1 MKNNIPLLKRI
12 RENRLFW
19 PLVALAL
26 ILIIDAIFAPG
37 FFKIGILDGHLYGN
51 LIDVFNNSAPLM
63 LVALGMTLVIATG
76 GVDLSVGAVIAI
88 SAAMGAVLINP
99 ALGNKL
105 ITNDI
110 LTKDA
115 TNTPLWLIVLADL
128 AAGTLCGLWNG
139 LLVSRA
145 RIQPMVATLIL
156 MVAGRGIAQLITN
169 GQIMTIYYTPYFFFG
184 NGFILGLPVSIYIV
198 AVVFLFA
205 WVLVRKTSIGLFIES
220 VGINAKATYYS
231 GISEKNI
238 KLFVYIFCGFCAAI
252 AGLILSSYV
261 HSADGNNNGLNYEL
275 DAILAVVI
283 GGTLMTGGRFSLFA
297 SVIGALIIWTFTITM
312 YTFGVPANALLAGR
326 AVLVLV
332 VILLYSDYTRR
343 FLNKFLIGKGPNMA
357 QRIKHFLLNNAPLLT
372 TITIFIL
379 VYYDGWPVVSCHAK
393 TTGVF

>member
-1 MKNNIPLLKRI
+1 MKNNAPLLKRI
-12 RENRLFW
+12 RENRIFW
-19 PLVALAL
+19 PLVALTL
-26 ILIIDAIFAPG
+26 ILITDAIFAPG
-37 FFKIGILDGHLYGN
+37 FFKIGIVDGHLFGN

-63 LVALGMTLVIATG
+63 LVAIGMTMVIATG

-99 ALGNKL
+99 ALGTKL
-105 ITNDI
+105 ISNDI

-128 AAGTLCGLWNG
+128 GAGTLCGLWNG
-139 LLVSRA
+139 LLVSRGK
-145 RIQPMVATLIL
+145 IQPMVATLIL

-169 GQIMTIYYTPYFFFG
+169 GQIMTIYYTPYFYFG

-205 WVLVRKTSIGLFIES
+205 WVLVRKTSIGMFIEA
-220 VGINAKATYYS
+220 VGGNARATYYS

-238 KLFVYIFCGFCAAI
+238 KLFAYVFCGFCAAI

-283 GGTLMTGGRFSLFA
+283 GGTLMSGGRFSLLA
-297 SVIGALIIWTFTITM
+297 SVIGALVIWTFTITM

-332 VILLYSDYTRR
+332 VILLYSDYARR
-343 FLNKFLIGKGPNMA
+343 
-357 QRIKHFLLNNAPLLT
+357 LLNRLVDRKGSQHGT
-372 TITIFIL
+372 TN
-379 VYYDGWPVVSCHAK
+379 
-393 TTGVF
+393 

>member
-1 MKNNIPLLKRI
+1 MKNNIPLLKRV
-12 RENRLFW
+12 RENRIFW

-26 ILIIDAIFAPG
+26 ILLADLLFFPG
-37 FFKIGILDGHLYGN
+37 FFKIGIVEGHLYGN
-51 LIDVFNNSAPLM
+51 LIDIFNNSAPLM
-63 LVALGMTLVIATG
+63 LVALGMTMVIATG
-76 GVDLSVGAVIAI
+76 GIDLSVGAVIAI

-105 ITNDI
+105 ISNDI
-110 LTKDA
+110 LTKDV
-115 TNTPLWLIVLADL
+115 TNTPLVLIIIADL
-128 AAGTLCGLWNG
+128 AAGTVCGLWNG

-198 AVVFLFA
+198 VVMFLLA

-220 VGINAKATYYS
+220 VGVNAKATYYS

-238 KLFVYIFCGFCAAI
+238 KLFAYTFCGFCSAL

-261 HSADGNNNGLNYEL
+261 HSADANNIGLNYEL
-275 DAILAVVI
+275 DAILSVVI
-283 GGTLMTGGRFSLFA
+283 GGTLMTGGRFSLLA
-297 SVIGALIIWTFTITM
+297 SAIGALLIWTFTITM

-343 FLNKFLIGKGPNMA
+343 ILNKILERKGSRHGATN
-357 QRIKHFLLNNAPLLT
+357 
-372 TITIFIL
+372 
-379 VYYDGWPVVSCHAK
+379 
-393 TTGVF
+393 

>member
-1 MKNNIPLLKRI
+1 MKRNSLLKRI

-19 PLVALAL
+19 PLVALGL
-26 ILIIDAIFAPG
+26 IFLFDAFYAPS

-51 LIDVFNNSAPLM
+51 LIDVLNDGAPLA
-63 LVALGMTLVIATG
+63 LVAIGMTLVIATG

-115 TNTPLWLIVLADL
+115 TNTPLGIIILADL

-169 GQIMTIYYTPYFFFG
+169 GQIMTIYYTPYFWFG
-184 NGFILGLPVSIYIV
+184 NSFILGLPVSVYIV
-198 AVVFLFA
+198 LAVFILA
-205 WVLVRKTSIGLFIES
+205 WVIVRKTAIGMFLES
-220 VGINAKATYYS
+220 VGINPTSTFYS
-231 GISEKNI
+231 GINEKNI
-238 KLFVYIFCGFCAAI
+238 KLFAYTFCGFCGAV

-261 HSADGNNNGLNYEL
+261 KSADANNIGLLYEL
-275 DAILAVVI
+275 DAILSVVI
-283 GGTLMTGGRFSLFA
+283 GGTLMAGGRFSLFA
-297 SVIGALIIWTFTITM
+297 SVIGAMVIWAFTLTM
-312 YTFGVPANALLAGR
+312 YTVGVPADALKAAK
-326 AVLVLV
+326 AVLVLI
-332 VILLYSDYTRR
+332 VILLYSDQFRGILGRFSARR
-343 FLNKFLIGKGPNMA
+343 
-357 QRIKHFLLNNAPLLT
+357 
-372 TITIFIL
+372 
-379 VYYDGWPVVSCHAK
+379 K
-393 TTGVF
+393 TT

>member
-1 MKNNIPLLKRI
+1 MKDNKPLLKRI

-26 ILIIDAIFAPG
+26 ILLADAIFAPG
-37 FFKIGILDGHLYGN
+37 FFKIGILNGHLYGN
-51 LIDVFNNSAPLM
+51 LVDVFNNSAPLM
-63 LVALGMTLVIATG
+63 LVAIGMTLVIATG

-99 ALGNKL
+99 ALGNRL
-105 ITNDI
+105 ISNEI

-115 TNTPLWLIVLADL
+115 TNTPLGLIVLADL

-139 LLVSRA
+139 FLVSRGK
-145 RIQPMVATLIL
+145 IQPMVATLIL

-184 NGFILGLPVSIYIV
+184 NGFILGIPVAIYIV
-198 AVVFLFA
+198 AFVYLIA
-205 WVLVRKTSIGLFIES
+205 WILVRKTSIGLFIEA
-220 VGINAKATYYS
+220 VGTNAKSTYYS

-238 KLFVYIFCGFCAAI
+238 KLFVYVFCGFCAAI

-283 GGTLMTGGRFSLFA
+283 GGTLMRGGRFSLLS
-297 SVIGALIIWTFTITM
+297 SVVGALIIWTFTITM

-332 VILLYSDYTRR
+332 VIILYSVYARR
-343 FLNKFLIGKGPNMA
+343 LMNRVFERKGSQHGTAN
-357 QRIKHFLLNNAPLLT
+357 
-372 TITIFIL
+372 
-379 VYYDGWPVVSCHAK
+379 
-393 TTGVF
+393 

>member
-1 MKNNIPLLKRI
+1 MKNNPDFFKRF
-12 RENRLFW
+12 RESRVFW
-19 PLVALAL
+19 PLVALVL
-26 ILIIDAIFAPG
+26 ILITDAIFAPG

-51 LIDVFNNSAPLM
+51 MVDVFNNSAPLM
-63 LVALGMTLVIATG
+63 LVAIGMTLVIATG

-128 AAGTLCGLWNG
+128 GAGTLCGLWNG
-139 LLVSRA
+139 WLVSRGK
-145 RIQPMVATLIL
+145 IQPMVATLIL

-169 GQIMTIYYTPYFFFG
+169 GQIMTIYYTPYFWFG
-184 NGFILGLPVSIYIV
+184 NGFIFGLPVSIYIV
-198 AVVFLFA
+198 AVIFLFA

-220 VGINAKATYYS
+220 VGVNAKATYYS

-238 KLFVYIFCGFCAAI
+238 KLFVYTFCGFCAAI

-283 GGTLMTGGRFSLFA
+283 GGTMMTGGRFSLFA
-297 SVIGALIIWTFTITM
+297 SVLGALVIWTFTITM

-326 AVLVLV
+326 ALLVLV
-332 VILLYSDYTRR
+332 VILLYSDYARR
-343 FLNKFLIGKGPNMA
+343 FLNKFTSRKGSQHGATN
-357 QRIKHFLLNNAPLLT
+357 
-372 TITIFIL
+372 
-379 VYYDGWPVVSCHAK
+379 
-393 TTGVF
+393 

>member
-1 MKNNIPLLKRI
+1 MKNNPDFLKRF
-12 RENRLFW
+12 RESRVFW

-51 LIDVFNNSAPLM
+51 MVDVFNNSAPLM
-63 LVALGMTLVIATG
+63 LVAIGMTLVIATG

-128 AAGTLCGLWNG
+128 GAGTLCGLWNG
-139 LLVSRA
+139 WLVSRGK
-145 RIQPMVATLIL
+145 IQPMVATLIL
-156 MVAGRGIAQLITN
+156 MVGGRGIAQLITN
-169 GQIMTIYYTPYFFFG
+169 GQIMTIYYTPYFWFG
-184 NGFILGLPVSIYIV
+184 NGFIFGLPVSIYIV

-205 WVLVRKTSIGLFIES
+205 WILVRKTSIGLFIES
-220 VGINAKATYYS
+220 VGINAKAAYYS

-238 KLFVYIFCGFCAAI
+238 KLFVYVFCGFCAAI

-283 GGTLMTGGRFSLFA
+283 GGTMMTGGRFSLLS
-297 SVIGALIIWTFTITM
+297 SVLGALVIWTFTITM

-326 AVLVLV
+326 ALLVLV
-332 VILLYSDYTRR
+332 VILLYSDYARR
-343 FLNKFLIGKGPNMA
+343 
-357 QRIKHFLLNNAPLLT
+357 LLNRFTDRKGSQHGATN
-372 TITIFIL
+372 
-379 VYYDGWPVVSCHAK
+379 
-393 TTGVF
+393 

>member
-1 MKNNIPLLKRI
+1 LLKRI
-12 RENRLFW
+12 RENHLFW

-26 ILIIDAIFAPG
+26 ILITDAIFAPG
-37 FFKIGILDGHLYGN
+37 FFKIGILDGHLFGN
-51 LIDVFNNSAPLM
+51 LVDVFNNSAPLM
-63 LVALGMTLVIATG
+63 LVAIGMTLVIATG

-139 LLVSRA
+139 WLVSRGK
-145 RIQPMVATLIL
+145 IQPMVATLIL

-169 GQIMTIYYTPYFFFG
+169 GQIMTIYYTPYFYFG
-184 NGFILGLPVSIYIV
+184 NGFILGLPVAIYIV
-198 AVVFLFA
+198 AIVFIFA
-205 WVLVRKTSIGLFIES
+205 WLLVRKTSIGLFIES
-220 VGINAKATYYS
+220 VGNNAKATYYS

-238 KLFVYIFCGFCAAI
+238 KLFVYTFCGFCAAI

-275 DAILAVVI
+275 DAILSVVI

-297 SVIGALIIWTFTITM
+297 SVLGALVIWTFTITM

-343 FLNKFLIGKGPNMA
+343 FLNRILDRKGPRHGATN
-357 QRIKHFLLNNAPLLT
+357 
-372 TITIFIL
+372 
-379 VYYDGWPVVSCHAK
+379 
-393 TTGVF
+393 

>member
-1 MKNNIPLLKRI
+1 MKDVPYTVPGKGFVTGISPLKRI
-12 RENRLFW
+12 RESRLFW
-19 PLVALAL
+19 PLAAWVL
-26 ILIIDAIFAPG
+26 ILLFDAIFIPG
-37 FFKIGILDGHLYGN
+37 FFKIGIQDGHLYGN
-51 LIDVFNNSAPLM
+51 LIDVLNNGAPLM
-63 LVALGMTLVIATG
+63 LVAIGMTMVIATG

-99 ALGNKL
+99 ALGDKL

-139 LLVSRA
+139 WLVSRGK
-145 RIQPMVATLIL
+145 IQPMVATLIL

-198 AVVFLFA
+198 AIVFLFA
-205 WVLVRKTSIGLFIES
+205 WVLVRKTSIGMFIEA
-220 VGINAKATYYS
+220 VGGNAKATYYS

-238 KLFVYIFCGFCAAI
+238 KLFVYTFCGFCAAI

-275 DAILAVVI
+275 DAILSVVI
-283 GGTLMTGGRFSLFA
+283 GGTLMSGGRFSLLA
-297 SVIGALIIWTFTITM
+297 SVIGALVIWTFTITM

-326 AVLVLV
+326 AVLVLI
-332 VILLYSDYTRR
+332 VILLYSDQSRR
-343 FLNKFLIGKGPNMA
+343 MLNRLFEKKEPRHG
-357 QRIKHFLLNNAPLLT
+357 T
-372 TITIFIL
+372 TN
-379 VYYDGWPVVSCHAK
+379 
-393 TTGVF
+393 

>member
-1 MKNNIPLLKRI
+1 MKNTPLLKRI
-12 RENRLFW
+12 RQSRLFL
-19 PLVALAL
+19 PLGALAV
-26 ILIIDAIFAPG
+26 ILIFDAFYAPG
-37 FFKIGILDGHLYGN
+37 FFKIGIQGDHLYGN
-51 LIDVFNNSAPLM
+51 LIDVVNNGAPLM

-110 LTKDA
+110 LTRDA
-115 TNTPLWLIVLADL
+115 TNTPLPIIILADL

-169 GQIMTIYYTPYFFFG
+169 GQIMTIYYTPYFWFG
-184 NGFILGLPVSIYIV
+184 NGYILGLPVSVYIV
-198 AVVFLFA
+198 ALIFILA
-205 WVLVRKTSIGLFIES
+205 WVLVRKTSVGLFIES
-220 VGINAKATYYS
+220 VGINSKSTYYS
-231 GISEKNI
+231 GISEKNV
-238 KLFVYIFCGFCAAI
+238 KLLAYAFCGFCAAI

-275 DAILAVVI
+275 DAILAVVM
-283 GGTLMTGGRFSLFA
+283 GGTLMAGGRFSLFA
-297 SVIGALIIWTFTITM
+297 SLIGAVVIWTFTLTV
-312 YTFGVPANALLAGR
+312 YTLGVPANALLAAK
-326 AVLVLV
+326 AVLVMV

-343 FLNKFLIGKGPNMA
+343 LMNRFSERKGLEHGRAN
-357 QRIKHFLLNNAPLLT
+357 
-372 TITIFIL
+372 
-379 VYYDGWPVVSCHAK
+379 
-393 TTGVF
+393 

>member
-1 MKNNIPLLKRI
+1 MKKRPLLNRI
-12 RENRLFW
+12 SENRLFW

-26 ILIIDAIFAPG
+26 IFVFDAFYAPS
-37 FFKIGILDGHLYGN
+37 FFKIGILDGHLFGN
-51 LIDVFNNSAPLM
+51 LIDVLNDGAPLA
-63 LVALGMTLVIATG
+63 LVAIGMTMVIATG

-99 ALGNKL
+99 ALGNQL

-115 TNTPLWLIVLADL
+115 TNTPLGIIILADL

-169 GQIMTIYYTPYFFFG
+169 GQIMTIYYTPYFWFG
-184 NGFILGLPVSIYIV
+184 NGFILGLPVSFYIV
-198 AVVFLFA
+198 ILVFILA
-205 WVLVRKTSIGLFIES
+205 WVIVRKTALGMFIES
-220 VGINAKATYYS
+220 VGINPKSTHFS
-231 GISEKNI
+231 GINDQNI
-238 KLFVYIFCGFCAAI
+238 KLFAYAFCGFCGAI

-261 HSADGNNNGLNYEL
+261 KSADANNIGLNYEL

-283 GGTLMTGGRFSLFA
+283 GGTLMAGGRFSLFS
-297 SVIGALIIWTFTITM
+297 SVIGAMIIWAFTLTM
-312 YTFGVPANALLAGR
+312 YTVGVPADALKAAK

-332 VILLYSDYTRR
+332 VILLYSEQARKWIAR
-343 FLNKFLIGKGPNMA
+343 FSERKGA
-357 QRIKHFLLNNAPLLT
+357 QHGT
-372 TITIFIL
+372 TN
-379 VYYDGWPVVSCHAK
+379 
-393 TTGVF
+393 

>member
-1 MKNNIPLLKRI
+1 MKNNTSWFRRF

-26 ILIIDAIFAPG
+26 ILIVDAIFAPG
-37 FFKIGILDGHLYGN
+37 FFKIGVLDGHLYGN
-51 LIDVFNNSAPLM
+51 IVDVFNNSAPLM

-115 TNTPLWLIVLADL
+115 TNTPLWLIVLATL
-128 AAGTLCGLWNG
+128 GAGTLCGLWNG

-184 NGFILGLPVSIYIV
+184 NGYILGLPVAIYIV
-198 AVVFLFA
+198 AIVFLFA

-220 VGINAKATYYS
+220 VGVNAKATYYS

-238 KLFVYIFCGFCAAI
+238 KLFVYTFCGFCAAI

-275 DAILAVVI
+275 DAILAVVM
-283 GGTLMTGGRFSLFA
+283 GGTLMTGGRFSIFA
-297 SVIGALIIWTFTITM
+297 SVIGAVVIWTFTVTV
-312 YTFGVPANALLAGR
+312 YSLGVPANALLAAK
-326 AVLVLV
+326 AVLVMV

-343 FLNKFLIGKGPNMA
+343 WINRLFERRGPQHGAAN
-357 QRIKHFLLNNAPLLT
+357 
-372 TITIFIL
+372 
-379 VYYDGWPVVSCHAK
+379 
-393 TTGVF
+393 

>member
-1 MKNNIPLLKRI
+1 MKKSPFVRRV
-12 RENRLFW
+12 RESRLFW

-26 ILIIDAIFAPG
+26 ILLFDAFYAPS
-37 FFKIGILDGHLYGN
+37 FFKIGVLEGHLYGN
-51 LIDVFNNSAPLM
+51 LIDVLNDGAPLA
-63 LVALGMTLVIATG
+63 LVAIGMTLVIATG

-105 ITNDI
+105 ISNEI

-115 TNTPLWLIVLADL
+115 TNTPLWIIILADL

-169 GQIMTIYYTPYFFFG
+169 GQIMTIYYTPYFWFG
-184 NGFILGLPVSIYIV
+184 NGFILGLPVSVYIV
-198 AVVFLFA
+198 VAVFIMA
-205 WVLVRKTSIGLFIES
+205 WLVVRKTAIGMFIES
-220 VGINAKATYYS
+220 VGINPKSTFYS
-231 GISEKNI
+231 GINEKNI
-238 KLFVYIFCGFCAAI
+238 KLFAYTFCGFCGAI

-261 HSADGNNNGLNYEL
+261 KSADANNIGLNYEL

-283 GGTLMTGGRFSLFA
+283 GGTLMAGGRFSIFA
-297 SVIGALIIWTFTITM
+297 SVIGAMVIWAFTLTM
-312 YTFGVPANALLAGR
+312 YTVGVPADALKAAK

-332 VILLYSDYTRR
+332 VILLYSDQVRG
-343 FLNKFLIGKGPNMA
+343 LINRLSERKGA
-357 QRIKHFLLNNAPLLT
+357 QRDSAN
-372 TITIFIL
+372 
-379 VYYDGWPVVSCHAK
+379 
-393 TTGVF
+393 